1 MPSDPVKAFLFLF
14 YLQIT
19 SEIHRRAKRERTH
32 RCNGMVER
40 EREREKEERVG
51 RVSSGPTPD
60 AAARLSPKPRRSSEI
75 ESQPQT
81 QRLDHA
87 VEFVVPSSQFA
98 LFSFS
103 FSTQSSSTSLLL
115 ISFSFSTQ
123 SSLAPLISS
132 SQSHRT
138 NDLIVSVSSSSLFP
152 WSFRSL
158 FLPPSLSLTKFVW
171 SSMNCFEQISVSLK
185 CIYWHFC
192 NKICLNAKKMIE
204 KMWKICRK
212 ITFSKCYQTLKM
224 VF

>member
-1 MPSDPVKAFLFLF
+1 MRVFGCARKIGSNGKLFPLTVKYAFWPCKSISVFILPSNHFRNSQTRKERKD
-14 YLQIT
+14 LQMQW
-19 SEIHRRAKRERTH
+19 
-32 RCNGMVER
+32 NGR

-60 AAARLSPKPRRSSEI
+60 AAARLSPKPRRSGEI

-81 QRLDHA
+81 QRLDHT

-103 FSTQSSSTSLLL
+103 FSTQSSSTSSLP

-171 SSMNCFEQISVSLK
+171 SSMNCLDRKSV
-185 CIYWHFC
+185 
-192 NKICLNAKKMIE
+192 
-204 KMWKICRK
+204 
-212 ITFSKCYQTLKM
+212 
-224 VF
+224 V